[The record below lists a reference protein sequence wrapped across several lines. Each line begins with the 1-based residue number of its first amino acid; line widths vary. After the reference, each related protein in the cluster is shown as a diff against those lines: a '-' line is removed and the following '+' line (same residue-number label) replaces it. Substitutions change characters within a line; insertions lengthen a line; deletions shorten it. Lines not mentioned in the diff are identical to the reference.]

1 MVIIFVVFS
10 FEIAAGD
17 KPKRTETDQ
26 KRWFELLKKDNA
38 SQKVEFYGKVIDQFD
53 KPVENA
59 EVTFDI
65 DSYSFIFGVGYKMH
79 RLRGTTRTDKN
90 GCFDIGVVKK
100 LKGATLSIRSLE
112 KEGYVWQRDGNSL
125 LSADYRNDGIKK
137 DYTPDPKKPAIYHMR
152 KKGANP
158 TFLITEQYYNIEI
171 EPDSS
176 NLYSFL
182 DLEADWENAGDNRDY
197 KKDFLPK
204 HYDIKVTSV
213 FDKEKFDWIVTFTA
227 SGDNGGFILSDEF
240 LSEAPEKG
248 YKKEFK
254 FIQHVLTEK
263 EEDILSE
270 TEDRK
275 VEEKYM
281 KLREFVLKNKYL
293 YIKSREPAIY
303 TRMKLKDAS
312 IDVEWVNVS
321 TSIATNPFGE
331 RNLEFNDELPYDIT
345 EKCEES
351 VTEAFLKGKLPLNP
365 NIKKM
370 MREFKKT
377 HKRVKNKYYGNYEW
391 IKK

>member
-1 MVIIFVVFS
+1 MKRYIIFLILFFTCFS
-10 FEIAAGD
+10 ILISAENDAN
-17 KPKRTETDQ
+17 K
-26 KRWFELLKKDNA
+26 KRWGKWLKHAQSNMTKII
-38 SQKVEFYGKVIDQFD
+38 FYGKVVDQYGHPVSDAVIYLRTRVPRIVPMPDSKTEVKSDLNGLFEYKGSKGGSLYFD
-53 KPVENA
+53 K
-59 EVTFDI
+59 I
-65 DSYSFIFGVGYKMH
+65 I
-79 RLRGTTRTDKN
+79 
-90 GCFDIGVVKK
+90 KK
-100 LKGATLSIRSLE
+100 
-112 KEGYVWQRDGNSL
+112 GYVAQWPFPAFNYSKD
-125 LSADYRNDGIKK
+125 RNPFH
-137 DYTPDPKKPAIYHMR
+137 TPDPKKPIIFHMR

-281 KLREFVLKNKYL
+281 KLREFILKNKYL

-351 VTEAFLKGKLPLNP
+351 VTEAFLKGKLPKKP

-370 MREFKKT
+370 MTEFKKT
-377 HKRVKNKYYGNYEW
+377 HKRVKNKSGDYRW
-391 IKK
+391 IEK